1 MTGGLFL
8 ALSLGLVAGRWPLIA
23 LGVVAALVITTVMLK
38 DLAAGIVIFTIASF
52 AGVMSYGHAASAAKA
67 IGGLLLLAWLAALPR
82 RSGRQ
87 VRSLFS
93 DHRGFA
99 VCGVALLAW
108 SILSVTWA
116 HSSSTALVGAS
127 RWAQDLLLLP
137 IVYTG
142 LRRTTHLRWAT
153 AAFVVGALLAVM
165 YGVAT
170 GRTGSYS
177 RLASALDDPEETAAV
192 LVAAAALAFAL
203 GASEQG
209 PRIRRAVAYGAG
221 LAALVGIAAT
231 GSRGGLVALGAAIVA
246 AVFMAG
252 PWRRQVATVAAA
264 GVVVV
269 VGWFLLLAPAASR
282 GHISNLQTGR
292 TTLWMLAGRT
302 IAANPVVGVGNDNF
316 AVTSSSYLIRPGVTN
331 DALQVVIDPKVA
343 HNVYLE
349 LWADLG
355 IVGLALFS
363 ALVLASL
370 RSATTA
376 VRVFETNGN
385 RGEAILARALVVALV
400 AMLAA
405 DFFVSNLYSKQ
416 LFLLLALGPT
426 MLSVARRQAR
436 SEPA

>member
-1 MTGGLFL
+1 
-8 ALSLGLVAGRWPLIA
+8 
-23 LGVVAALVITTVMLK
+23 
-38 DLAAGIVIFTIASF
+38 
-52 AGVMSYGHAASAAKA
+52 
-67 IGGLLLLAWLAALPR
+67 
-82 RSGRQ
+82 
-87 VRSLFS
+87 
-93 DHRGFA
+93 
-99 VCGVALLAW
+99 
-108 SILSVTWA
+108 
-116 HSSSTALVGAS
+116 
-127 RWAQDLLLLP
+127 
-137 IVYTG
+137 
-142 LRRTTHLRWAT
+142 
-153 AAFVVGALLAVM
+153 
-165 YGVAT
+165 
-170 GRTGSYS
+170 
-177 RLASALDDPEETAAV
+177 
-192 LVAAAALAFAL
+192 
-203 GASEQG
+203 
-209 PRIRRAVAYGAG
+209 
-221 LAALVGIAAT
+221 
-231 GSRGGLVALGAAIVA
+231 
-246 AVFMAG
+246 
-252 PWRRQVATVAAA
+252 
-264 GVVVV
+264 VVVV

-370 RSATTA
+370 RSATAA
-376 VRVFETNGN
+376 VRVFERNGN
-385 RGEAILARALVVALV
+385 RGEGILARALVVALV

-426 MLSVARRQAR
+426 MLSMARGQAR